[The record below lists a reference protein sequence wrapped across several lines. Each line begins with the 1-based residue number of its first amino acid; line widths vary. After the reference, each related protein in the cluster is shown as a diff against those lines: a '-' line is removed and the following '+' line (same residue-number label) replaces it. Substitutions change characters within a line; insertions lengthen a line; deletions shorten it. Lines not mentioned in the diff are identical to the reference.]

1 MNPMNSI
8 DEDTVR
14 ALLADVAGA
23 PEPPSRISI
32 DGRPHGRPPP
42 AVGRPAWSPRAV
54 LPSCCWAE
62 R

>member
-32 DGRPHGRPPP
+32 DGARTAGRRGS
-42 AVGRPAWSPRAV
+42 GRPAWSPRAV

>member
-1 MNPMNSI
+1 MNPANSI

-14 ALLADVAGA
+14 ALLADVADA

-32 DGRPHGRPPP
+32 EGCPRRRPPP
-42 AVGRPAWSPRAV
+42 AVGGPRGRLGWRCRPWW
-54 LPSCCWAE
+54 WAG